1 MSYHLPVLLKES
13 VNALFEVKGEVWV
26 DVTFGGGGHTRE
38 ILSRMGRGRLVAFD
52 QDADALANV
61 PDDERLIF
69 VNENF
74 RFLKRFLRFYDVIPV
89 DGILAD
95 LGVSSWQIDEPCKG
109 FSTRHDAPADMRMDR
124 RNSLTAAG
132 ILAGYAEEDLF
143 RIFKEYGELP
153 NARQIASRIAKLRQQ
168 EPIDTTGKLRKVL
181 LPLSPRRAENKFL
194 AQVFQALRI
203 EVNQEL
209 DALKDL
215 LLQSAEVLRPGGRL
229 VIISYHSL
237 EDRLVKNFM
246 KTGTFDG
253 QPVKDF
259 YGNLMAPFRPVLK
272 KPLEASVDEI
282 TRNPRARSA
291 KLRIAEKL

>member
-13 VNALFEVKGEVWV
+13 VNALLEVKGEVWV

-38 ILSRMGRGRLVAFD
+38 ILSRMGKGCLVAFD

-74 RFLKRFLRFYDVIPV
+74 RFLKRFLRFYNVIPV

-95 LGVSSWQIDEPCKG
+95 LGVSSWQIDEPHKG
-109 FSTRHDAPADMRMDR
+109 FSTRYDAPADMRMDR
-124 RNSLTAAG
+124 RSSLTAAG
-132 ILAGYAEEDLF
+132 ILAGYTEEDLF
-143 RIFKEYGELP
+143 RIFREYGELP

-168 EPIDTTGKLRKVL
+168 ESIDTTGKLREVL
-181 LPLSPRRAENKFL
+181 LPLSPRGAENKFL

-253 QPVKDF
+253 EPVKDF
-259 YGNLMAPFRPVLK
+259 YGNLMAPFRPVHK
-272 KPLEASVDEI
+272 KPLEASAEEI
-282 TRNPRARSA
+282 ACNPRARSA

>member
-13 VNALFEVKGEVWV
+13 VDALLEVKGEVWV

-38 ILSRMGRGRLVAFD
+38 ILSRMGQGRLLAFD
-52 QDADALANV
+52 QDADALSNL

-74 RFLKRFLRFYDVIPV
+74 RFLKRFLRFYDAIPA

-95 LGVSSWQIDEPCKG
+95 LGVSSWQIDEPGKG
-109 FSTRHDAPADMRMDR
+109 FSTRFDAPADMRMDR
-124 RNSLTAAG
+124 RSTLTAAMV
-132 ILAGYAEEDLF
+132 IAGYAEEELV
-143 RIFKEYGELP
+143 RIFREYGELA
-153 NARQIASRIAKLRQQ
+153 NSRQIAARIVKHRQQ
-168 EPIDTTGKLRKVL
+168 EPIETTGKLREVL
-181 LPLSPRRAENKFL
+181 LPLSPRGAENKFL

-209 DALKDL
+209 EALKDL
-215 LLQSAEVLRPGGRL
+215 LRQSAEVLRPGGRL
-229 VIISYHSL
+229 VVISYHSL

-253 QPVKDF
+253 EPVKDF
-259 YGNLMAPFRPVLK
+259 YGNLLAPFRPVNK
-272 KPLEASVDEI
+272 KPLEATDEEI
-282 TRNPRARSA
+282 DRNPRARSA